1 MDMEKTEDMKRMLLI
16 VDPQIDF
23 INGSLPVPGAE
34 EAMDNLS
41 SFVDECAANY
51 DVVCVT
57 CDRHNM
63 QHCSFDDFGGEWPP
77 HCIESSV
84 GAAIWPP
91 LMTSLLKYSDKTH
104 ILYKGEDSAKDEYS
118 IFQNASGAAYL
129 NSIIKEHKI
138 KEIDICG
145 LAGDVCVASTLNDG
159 VNIYPNVQFSRLEKY
174 IAYICPLT

>member
-1 MDMEKTEDMKRMLLI
+1 MDMDNSEDFKKMLLI

-41 SFVDECAANY
+41 SYVNEYAGIY
-51 DVVCVT
+51 DLICVT

-63 QHCSFDDFGGEWPP
+63 QHCSFVKFGGEWPP

-91 LMTSLLKYSDKTH
+91 LMTSLLKYSEKIH
-104 ILYKGEDSAKDEYS
+104 ILYKGEDPTKDEYS
-118 IFQNASGAAYL
+118 IFQNSRGADYL
-129 NSIIKEHKI
+129 DSIIKDNTIEQ
-138 KEIDICG
+138 IDICG
-145 LAGDVCVASTLNDG
+145 LAGDVCVASTLKDG
-159 VNIYPNVQFSRLEKY
+159 VKIYPNIKFSTLEKF
-174 IAYICPLT
+174 IANIC